1 MTAILGQLLQ
11 GVLQGGIY
19 ALAAIGLSLS
29 IGIVRLVNLAHGDL
43 VVLASYGIL
52 AIASGFG
59 LDPILALAIVVPLAA
74 AAGYL
79 LQRVAFQRIEGEKV
93 LSSLLL
99 TFGISIVAQNV
110 LLMGWG
116 ADSQRIGLGPI
127 ETLAVGIGGISLGA
141 LPLLTFAVAVV
152 LVGALDQLLYRTD
165 LGARMRA
172 VAEDRDA
179 ADLIGLSAAKINAVT
194 MAIAGATVAVAAF
207 FVGVRTNFDPSSGSS
222 LLLGAF
228 EAVILGGLGSLW
240 GTLAGGIILGVAQTI
255 GAEVDATS
263 QVLIGHLA
271 FLTLMLVRPQG
282 IFGGRVA

>member
-59 LDPILALAIVVPLAA
+59 LDPILALAIVVPLGA

-127 ETLAVGIGGISLGA
+127 ETLAVRIGGISLGA
-141 LPLLTFAVAVV
+141 LPLLTFAVAVA